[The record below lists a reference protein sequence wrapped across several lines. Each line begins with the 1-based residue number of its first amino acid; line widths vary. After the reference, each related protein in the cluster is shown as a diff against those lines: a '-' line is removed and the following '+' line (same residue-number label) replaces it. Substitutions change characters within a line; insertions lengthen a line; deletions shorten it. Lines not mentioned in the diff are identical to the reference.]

1 MLGSELQNK
10 RKQDRKQDV
19 YKLYSQGQNILPKVR
34 SDEKIISYFT
44 CTRKYNKLN
53 NHPYNTSEWHKNYA
67 VFLEDKRKAEKW
79 DQLTKLK

>member
-34 SDEKIISYFT
+34 KPSKTGQDTKTLISALHSSTNF
-44 CTRKYNKLN
+44 
-53 NHPYNTSEWHKNYA
+53 KNVLLYRQ
-67 VFLEDKRKAEKW
+67 F
-79 DQLTKLK
+79 

>member
-34 SDEKIISYFT
+34 SDEK
-44 CTRKYNKLN
+44 N
-53 NHPYNTSEWHKNYA
+53 NLIFHMH
-67 VFLEDKRKAEKW
+67 
-79 DQLTKLK
+79 